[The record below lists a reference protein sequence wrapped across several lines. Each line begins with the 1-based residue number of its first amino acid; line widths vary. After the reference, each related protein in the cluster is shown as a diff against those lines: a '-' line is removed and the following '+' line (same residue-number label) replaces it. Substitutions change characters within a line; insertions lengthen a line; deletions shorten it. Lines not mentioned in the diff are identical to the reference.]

1 MAPDTWARP
10 FEPAAEA
17 VVRLF
22 YPHVEAVIHDVERD
36 VVVRAW
42 NPFSSCEPGDPSLL
56 GRELLGQL
64 AREGISG
71 PYPTAG
77 PRGEELSR
85 VSAMI
90 AGGRGVLCL
99 SFDRSVVTSAL
110 AGLAGL
116 AGLGGT
122 GPAAGRGARIQA
134 DRRDELSSLV
144 HQWCQEHKTRPGR
157 LSRRDR
163 HGLVAF
169 LDETGAFQVR
179 RAAAH
184 LAAILGVSR
193 ATIYST
199 LQTARGQGAS
209 GQEDS

>member
-1 MAPDTWARP
+1 MASDTWARP

-22 YPHVEAVIHDVERD
+22 YPHVEAVIHDVQRE

-42 NPFSSCEPGDPSLL
+42 NAFSSCQPGDPSLL

-71 PYPTAG
+71 PYPTTG
-77 PRGEELSR
+77 PRGEELSC
-85 VSAMI
+85 VSTLI
-90 AGGRGVLCL
+90 GGGRGVLCL
-99 SFDRSVVTSAL
+99 RFDRSVVTSAL
-110 AGLAGL
+110 AGLR
-116 AGLGGT
+116 GLGI
-122 GPAAGRGARIQA
+122 AAADGGSLVPQ
-134 DRRDELSSLV
+134 DRREELGALV
-144 HQWCQEHKTRPGR
+144 HRWCQEHKTRPGR
-157 LSRRDR
+157 LTRGER

-169 LDETGAFQVR
+169 LDGQGAFQVR
-179 RAAAH
+179 RAAIH

-199 LQTARGQGAS
+199 LQTARGQATA
-209 GQEDS
+209 GQEGQ